1 MAELDNIGDV
11 CQSCSM
17 PLEEGKDHGTNADGS
32 RHKQYCHFCFQ
43 KGKFT
48 EPRITMEQ
56 MIEKVVGIMMLEKVM
71 DEREVRRI
79 AGVIIPALE
88 RWSKKA

>member
-1 MAELDNIGDV
+1 MPMEGD
-11 CQSCSM
+11 
-17 PLEEGKDHGTNADGS
+17 KDHGTNADGT
-32 RHKQYCHFCFQ
+32 RHKKYCRFCFQ

-56 MIEKVVGIMMLEKVM
+56 MIEKVIGIMMLQKVM
-71 DEREVRRI
+71 EEREVRHI
-79 AGVIIPALE
+79 AGIIIPALE